1 MKLVSY
7 LSGIPPQNNNKE
19 KPLILQYM
27 VNGVNHVGDLGI
39 CHTGMNIVDCDVA
52 LLQGFTHPNGKDL
65 PHLKLRTRVVE
76 HQKAMGNRT
85 LIADSNL
92 FLYAKPDNLP
102 HNYLRYSYDGVFKNT
117 GFYFDK
123 DIDPNRWRKLST
135 DLNIQLKDYRKNG
148 EHILIPLQRNGG
160 WSMRNLPVMEWLKK
174 TIIDIRKFSD
184 RPIVV
189 RGHPGDKK
197 VPLYLQLD
205 EPDVTI
211 SPWKKPIVQDLQNAW
226 AVVTYNSSPGVV
238 SLIEGVPVFAM
249 DPDPNYSQYHHVSN
263 TTLKRLEDPKMFDRQ
278 DWIEA
283 LSMCH
288 WKFEELRSGEAWEFM
303 RNYVRQ

>member
-1 MKLVSY
+1 M
-7 LSGIPPQNNNKE
+7 
-19 KPLILQYM
+19 
-27 VNGVNHVGDLGI
+27 
-39 CHTGMNIVDCDVA
+39 
-52 LLQGFTHPNGKDL
+52 
-65 PHLKLRTRVVE
+65 
-76 HQKAMGNRT
+76 
-85 LIADSNL
+85 
-92 FLYAKPDNLP
+92 P

-135 DLNIQLKDYRKNG
+135 DLNIKLKDYRKNG

-205 EPDVTI
+205 EPNVII

-278 DWIEA
+278 NWIESLA
-283 LSMCH
+283 MCH